1 MLDAAD
7 GRPELREPLPG
18 GGGAIGAEVAF
29 SLRTELSE
37 TLADVIARRT
47 MIGFGADAGLGALD
61 AAAEVAVRE
70 LGWDDARASA
80 EVARYRAQV
89 EMLRPRAAR
98 V

>member
-1 MLDAAD
+1 M
-7 GRPELREPLPG
+7 
-18 GGGAIGAEVAF
+18 
-29 SLRTELSE
+29 
-37 TLADVIARRT
+37 IARRT

-61 AAAEVAVRE
+61 AAAEIAVRE

-80 EVARYRAQV
+80 EAARYRSQV